1 MGELRA
7 AFTGWEGGV
16 CLRAESLQSD
26 GLSAIP
32 WTVDPQAPLSI
43 GFSRREILEWVAM
56 PSSGDLPNPGN
67 EGEERANERHPRKW
81 EAPQELGGRG
91 FDNGAVQ
98 TDACSCGSEPLGG
111 GLE

>member
-1 MGELRA
+1 MGSVGTVFVFRELWSRQEGGRMGELRA

-26 GLSAIP
+26 GHSAIP

-56 PSSGDLPNPGN
+56 PSFRGSSQ
-67 EGEERANERHPRKW
+67 PR
-81 EAPQELGGRG
+81 E
-91 FDNGAVQ
+91 
-98 TDACSCGSEPLGG
+98 
-111 GLE
+111 